1 MNSNIGGQAENEKT
15 CIWFVT
21 VKGVGKWRQDSYT
34 AKKVRFL
41 SQHPSK

>member
-21 VKGVGKWRQDSYT
+21 VKGVGKWRQD
-34 AKKVRFL
+34 FL
-41 SQHPSK
+41 HCQEGQISQHI